1 MRITHILYSG
11 TGGVFKV
18 VDSIIKD
25 KKKIHSVISVGP
37 KLSENFLITK
47 KKLKKNYFFVKTKKH
62 FSVLFF
68 INIFF
73 NLLKFKPQI
82 IVLHNYQIL
91 PCILSKLFLNNKI
104 IYVDHTPE
112 KLKSNK
118 DRFLC
123 RFFHLLIDSFVVLND
138 TNYTIL
144 SKDYKIDK
152 SKIIKIPNGINLFKS
167 HKSKKNNI
175 INIGMAGRLNSTK
188 HFDILIK
195 SVQSLLDKNIKIRC
209 ILAGDGEEKQ
219 ELKKLILNKYKKNFT
234 FSGNLDQ
241 KKLNSWFKKIDLYV
255 QASKGEAMSISIL
268 QAMQHSIPVMGS
280 NVGGIN
286 NLEYPNSKDQ
296 MLFENTT
303 QDLEKKILNFL
314 KFKKKKRNLII
325 KNQLNYLRNNFSE
338 KKMIEN
344 YSDLFE
350 KIIN

>member
-1 MRITHILYSG
+1 MNYKTKMRITHILYSG

-123 RFFHLLIDSFVVLND
+123 RFFHL
-138 TNYTIL
+138 
-144 SKDYKIDK
+144 
-152 SKIIKIPNGINLFKS
+152 
-167 HKSKKNNI
+167 
-175 INIGMAGRLNSTK
+175 
-188 HFDILIK
+188 
-195 SVQSLLDKNIKIRC
+195 
-209 ILAGDGEEKQ
+209 
-219 ELKKLILNKYKKNFT
+219 
-234 FSGNLDQ
+234 
-241 KKLNSWFKKIDLYV
+241 
-255 QASKGEAMSISIL
+255 
-268 QAMQHSIPVMGS
+268 
-280 NVGGIN
+280 
-286 NLEYPNSKDQ
+286 
-296 MLFENTT
+296 
-303 QDLEKKILNFL
+303 
-314 KFKKKKRNLII
+314 
-325 KNQLNYLRNNFSE
+325 
-338 KKMIEN
+338 
-344 YSDLFE
+344 
-350 KIIN
+350 